1 MEDCIFC
8 KLANREIPTEFLFES
23 KSVVAFNDV
32 NPVAPVHVLI
42 IPKKHLGSVNDLT
55 ELDAGLIQEMTI
67 VAKNIAESLGIKE
80 KGYRLVI
87 NTGLDGGQEVGHLHM
102 HLIGGRPMNWPPG

>member
-8 KLANREIPTEFLFES
+8 KLANGEIPTEFVFES
-23 KSVVAFNDV
+23 ENVVAFNDV

-42 IPKKHLGSVNDLT
+42 IPKKHLGSVNDLH
-55 ELDAGLIQEMTI
+55 ELEVGLIQEMTL
-67 VAKNIAESLGIKE
+67 AAQNIAESLGIKD

>member
-8 KLANREIPTEFLFES
+8 KLANGEIPTEFVFES
-23 KSVVAFNDV
+23 ENVVAFNDA

-42 IPKKHLGSVNDLT
+42 IPKKHLGSVNDLH
-55 ELDAGLIQEMTI
+55 EQEAGLIQEMTLA
-67 VAKNIAESLGIKE
+67 AKNIAESLGIKD
-80 KGYRLVI
+80 KGFRIVI

>member
-1 MEDCIFC
+1 MDDCIFC
-8 KLANREIPTEFLFES
+8 KLANGEIPTEFVFES
-23 KSVVAFNDV
+23 ENVVAFNDA

-42 IPKKHLGSVNDLT
+42 IPKKHLGSVNDLADN
-55 ELDAGLIQEMTI
+55 EASLIQEMTF
-67 VAKNIAESLGIKE
+67 AARNIAESFGIKD

-87 NTGLDGGQEVGHLHM
+87 NTGLDGGQEVEHLHM

>member
-1 MEDCIFC
+1 
-8 KLANREIPTEFLFES
+8 
-23 KSVVAFNDV
+23 
-32 NPVAPVHVLI
+32 VLI
-42 IPKKHLGSVNDLT
+42 IPKKHLGSVNDLH
-55 ELDAGLIQEMTI
+55 ELEVVLIQEMTL
-67 VAKNIAESLGIKE
+67 AAQNIAESLGIKD